1 MPITNFNREEII
13 AIAEVFGL
21 KLKSI
26 TSDNDNNFKLV
37 TTKNETYRLNLDSR
51 LILRID

>member
-1 MPITNFNREEII
+1 MLITNFDREEII
-13 AIAEVFGL
+13 AIAETFGL
-21 KLKSI
+21 KLKTI

-37 TTKNETYRLNLDSR
+37 TTKNETYRLNLNSR